1 MPFGELSLCV
11 HLWITLTIRWW
22 TYSSSLFSHSIL
34 ALIPTHSKNPWSVL
48 CQYKVV
54 CILQHFF
61 FFFCKWNH
69 IACIIWCLDSVS
81 QHNYFEIHP
90 SLVLRSIVH
99 SFSVLGRI
107 ALYGYTSI
115 CLSVQL
121 LTDTCTVPSFCFV
134 VNKATTRNRSL
145 NVFLC
150 FHFSRRWM
158 TRSYVLYILKVLR
171 NCQLSSSFT
180 F

>member
-22 TYSSSLFSHSIL
+22 RYSSSLFSHSLL
-34 ALIPTHSKNPWSVL
+34 ALIQTYSKNPWSVL

-54 CILQHFF
+54 CILQLFF
-61 FFFCKWNH
+61 SLWRNH
-69 IACIIWCLDSVS
+69 IACIICCLDSVS

-99 SFSVLGRI
+99 SFSVLGKI

-115 CLSVQL
+115 CLCVQL
-121 LTDTCTVPSFCFV
+121 LTDTYTLSSFRFA

-150 FHFSRRWM
+150 FPFSRRWM
-158 TRSYVLYILKVLR
+158 TRSYVLYILKILR
-171 NCQLSSSFT
+171 NCRLSSSFT